1 MCVCIIIG
9 ITSSQ
14 RPIQCILT
22 QRIPTSLY
30 PTWLTWFDFCVSWY
44 LLADFCFS
52 FTWVWMG
59 VCLWRCTWVCA
70 GYVCV
75 GRSASG
81 VVPQKP
87 STSFPIGMHQVGWR
101 AGQWILGI
109 LLSPLLSM
117 RTASV
122 DHSTWLFMPVLG
134 IEPRSSWYAVSS
146 KPVEPS
152 VQPHFFS

>member
-1 MCVCIIIG
+1 MYNYRYNIISKTHSMYTDPANPYFLVPYLVDMIWLLCV
-9 ITSSQ
+9 
-14 RPIQCILT
+14 L
-22 QRIPTSLY
+22 
-30 PTWLTWFDFCVSWY
+30 VSVSR
-44 LLADFCFS
+44 LLL
-52 FTWVWMG
+52 WMG

-134 IEPRSSWYAVSS
+134 IEPRASWYAVSS

-152 VQPHFFS
+152 AQPHFFS